1 MVLITYHF
9 KSHKHTTNSGSF
21 HYSVAKSAT
30 DWIEEMEAQAY
41 DDGNYILVNV
51 LEITD
56 EQAAR
61 YDGALQSM

>member
-1 MVLITYHF
+1 
-9 KSHKHTTNSGSF
+9 
-21 HYSVAKSAT
+21 
-30 DWIEEMEAQAY
+30 MEAQAY

-61 YDGALQSM
+61 YDGALQSI

>member
-1 MVLITYHF
+1 MVLITYHYQPDDADRR
-9 KSHKHTTNSGSF
+9 SSF
-21 HYSVAKSAT
+21 HYDIAESAT
-30 DWIEEMEAQAY
+30 AWIDKMEDPAL
-41 DDGNYILVNV
+41 DDGVYVLVNV

>member
-1 MVLITYHF
+1 MERLVSGGNYDGTYVLI
-9 KSHKHTTNSGSF
+9 
-21 HYSVAKSAT
+21 
-30 DWIEEMEAQAY
+30 
-41 DDGNYILVNV
+41 NV